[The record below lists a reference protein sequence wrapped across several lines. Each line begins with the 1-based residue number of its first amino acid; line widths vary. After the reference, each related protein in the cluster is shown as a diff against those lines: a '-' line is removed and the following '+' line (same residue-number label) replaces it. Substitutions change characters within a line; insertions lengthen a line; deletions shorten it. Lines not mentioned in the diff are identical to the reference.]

1 MKKRVLVVDDS
12 ILMRQILKDIIN
24 KSSKF
29 TVAGEAA
36 DGFEAIDKFKQLNP
50 DIVTLDIEM
59 PKMNG
64 LMTLQQLMR
73 INPVPVIMIS
83 AYSREGTKISL
94 TALEYGAFDI
104 VEKPSG
110 SVSIDLHVKEN
121 EIIEKLEAAV
131 QVNMGNLISKS
142 EERSVGKKH
151 PQKEGRVAGTLVA
164 VAAST
169 GGPKALM
176 EIIPKLRYGIKGA
189 IAIVQHMPP
198 GFTKSFS
205 ERLDSL
211 SSMSVFEA
219 QDGDILHNGDC
230 AVAPGGYHMIF
241 DDKGIVRL
249 NQDAPY
255 HSVRPSADIMMLSA
269 VRYFGKNIIGIV
281 LTGMG
286 KDGSEGAQ
294 LIKMTGGTVIAE
306 SKESAVIFGMPRAA
320 IDTGKV
326 DHILSKHEIPSRVE
340 EILDEMERTE
350 TGD

>member
-12 ILMRQILKDIIN
+12 VLMRQILKDIIN
-24 KSSKF
+24 SSPKF
-29 TVAGEAA
+29 SVVGEAA
-36 DGFEAIDKFKQLNP
+36 DGFEAIDRFKQLHP

-73 INPVPVIMIS
+73 IKPVPVIMIS

-104 VEKPSG
+104 IEKPSG
-110 SVSIDLHVKEN
+110 SISTDLHIKKA
-121 EIIEKLEAAV
+121 EILEKLEGAMMA
-131 QVNMGNLISKS
+131 NMGNLLAAA
-142 EERSVGKKH
+142 EERSAGKKH
-151 PQKEGRVAGTLVA
+151 VQKKSEVAVSLVA
-164 VAAST
+164 MAAST

-176 EIIPKLRYGIKGA
+176 EIVPKVRYGMKA
-189 IAIVQHMPP
+189 AVAIVQHMPA

-230 AVAPGGYHMIF
+230 AIAPGGYHMIF
-241 DDKGIVRL
+241 DDKGVVRL
-249 NQDAPY
+249 NQDPPY

-269 VRYFGKNIIGIV
+269 VRRFGRNIVGVV

-294 LIKMTGGTVIAE
+294 LIKMTGGKVIAE

-320 IDTGKV
+320 IDAGNV
-326 DHILSKHEIPSRVE
+326 DYVLSKHEIPSKIE
-340 EILDEMERTE
+340 EILDEMEGTE
-350 TGD
+350 AGN